1 MKPSVTS
8 FFIISLF
15 ILLFCNCQKYK
26 QPSSSEIDKSIKYF
40 QEICD
45 SLVYNHNTDS
55 LRIIAKQLEKIAPE
69 EETVLLAKLY
79 YITAFFNAEKYE
91 TTIEHIGQL
100 EKKYNLKQYPDKLAR
115 TLYLKA
121 RCFQSLKQNGKAIQ
135 LYKQILNINPVSSQD
150 SSVISKNGKDALLQI
165 TNCYLTG
172 NMNSKEGADYFITLQ
187 DSLTWLTKPL
197 KRDIIIYAAYLYGC
211 NEDLKHSFKL
221 FDKAFEMPADSSYET
236 RFRDYSYAGTIYIVA
251 DSINKAIEHLEKA
264 ADAGRKM
271 SYSGLTYTLTI
282 LTQLYQSIGEFD
294 KTLELYQELSNTKDI
309 TTDDYRLAMTEI
321 SFSDFYYDWGMIEE
335 AMRHNQKAREYAMKS
350 KNNFVIQQSLFSKL
364 FLSVQNDNTDS
375 LKFYLNIIT
384 PYLNLKKQDDQTLNY
399 LQKVYNLY
407 LGYLYYKTGRTDE
420 LKNIQLSLDENDLNP
435 GNNLILAKLQ
445 YELGNYNICINR
457 LELIVKDYEKKNKVW
472 ALKDMYLL
480 LARSYAN
487 IHHASESVSYYEK
500 YHQTERLYTKRIL
513 NSEIAKF
520 KVKYETLAKEKENLA
535 LKHDLEK
542 NRNHIQIS
550 VLTII
555 ILIFLSLFIFY
566 KNQLNITKRKL
577 TESKLTHKEKD
588 IMTFI
593 NHIKLLNSQ
602 KSELEEKLENVN
614 SRQETN
620 EIPVRLSTT
629 SDEAEFRCIFT
640 LRYPHFFPS
649 LHKYPNIT
657 KSEEILC
664 ALILLNQG
672 NNDIAAFLG
681 ISYESVLKARYRLR
695 KKLNLKKDA
704 VLDHIIKEISE
715 ESPKTV

>member
-1 MKPSVTS
+1 MKSSTAS

-15 ILLFCNCQKYK
+15 ILLFYNCQKYK
-26 QPSSSEIDKSIKYF
+26 QQSSSEADKSIKYF

-45 SLVYNHNTDS
+45 SLMYNRNTDS
-55 LRIIAKQLEKIAPE
+55 LRLIAKQLEKIAPDE
-69 EETVLLAKLY
+69 QTVLLAKLY

-91 TTIEHIGQL
+91 TAIENINQL
-100 EKKYNLKQYPDKLAR
+100 EKKYNIKQYPDKLAR

-121 RCFQSLKQNGKAIQ
+121 RCFQYLKQNDKAIR
-135 LYKQILNINPVSSQD
+135 LYKQILNINPLSSQD
-150 SSVISKNGKDALLQI
+150 SSVISKHGKEALLHI

-172 NMNSKEGADYFITLQ
+172 NIDGKEGADYFSTLQ
-187 DSLTWLTKPL
+187 DALTWLTKPL
-197 KRDIIIYAAYLYGC
+197 KRDIIIYAAYLYGY
-211 NEDLKHSFKL
+211 NDELKRSFKL
-221 FDKAFEMPADSSYET
+221 FDEAFRMPADSSYET
-236 RFRDYSYAGTIYIVA
+236 RFRDYSYAGSIYVVA
-251 DSINKAIEHLEKA
+251 DSLNKAIEYLEKA
-264 ADAGRKM
+264 ANVGRQM

-294 KTLELYQELSNTKDI
+294 KTLELYQELLNAKDI
-309 TTDDYRLAMTEI
+309 TTDDYRLATTEI
-321 SFSDFYYDWGMIEE
+321 SFSDFYYNWGMIEE
-335 AMRHNQKAREYAMKS
+335 AMNHNRKALEYAIKC
-350 KNNFVIQQSLFSKL
+350 KNNFVILQSLFSKL
-364 FLSVQNDNTDS
+364 FLSVQTDNTDS
-375 LKFYLNIIT
+375 LKFYLDT
-384 PYLNLKKQDDQTLNY
+384 TKPYLKKKDVQSSNY
-399 LQKVYNLY
+399 PQKIYNLY
-407 LGYLYYKTGRTDE
+407 LGYLYYKTGRTDKLNE
-420 LKNIQLSLDENDLNP
+420 IQFSLDENDLTP
-435 GNNLILAKLQ
+435 GNNLILAKLYYKQ
-445 YELGNYNICINR
+445 GNYNVCIKR
-457 LELIVKDYEKKNKVW
+457 LEPIVKDYENKNKVW

-480 LARSYAN
+480 LARSYAK
-487 IHHASESVSYYEK
+487 IHNASESVSYYEK

-520 KVKYETLAKEKENLA
+520 KVKYETLAKEKENLT

-542 NRNHIQIS
+542 NRNHIQ
-550 VLTII
+550 VAALTII

-577 TESKLTHKEKD
+577 TESKLVHKEND
-588 IMTFI
+588 IITFI

-602 KSELEEKLENVN
+602 KSELEEKLENAN

-629 SDEAEFRCIFT
+629 SDEAEFRSIFA
-640 LRYPHFFPS
+640 LRYPHFFSS

-695 KKLNLKKDA
+695 KKLNLEKDA
-704 VLDHIIKEISE
+704 VLDHIVKNISE
-715 ESPKTV
+715 ESLGTDK